1 MNRIIFTALA
11 LSVLLFTESTNAAQD
26 FSKVKVETIPLTD
39 KIYMLKG
46 SGGNIGLFAG
56 KDGVFMIDDQFA
68 PLTPKILAAI
78 KKITPDPVRLLLN
91 THWHF
96 DHSGGNENMGKAGAT
111 IISHDNVRKLMSA
124 PQELKAFGMKVP
136 AAPKGALPIMTF
148 SNDTTIHLDGETILI
163 RHLPNAHTNGDSF
176 VQFKKANVIHTGD
189 TFFNGFYPF
198 IDTEHGG
205 SIAGMIKAANTIL
218 SIADDKTK
226 IIPGH
231 GPLADKAKLIAFRDM
246 LKGVE
251 KLSIAARAKKQ
262 PYDELAL
269 STPVKK
275 IEANWGNG
283 FLNTKTF
290 LKIVYSGMDK

>member
-1 MNRIIFTALA
+1 MNRIIFIALA
-11 LSVLLFTESTNAAQD
+11 LSVFLFTGSTNAARD
-26 FSKVKVETIPLTD
+26 FSKVKIETILVAD

-56 KDGVFMIDDQFA
+56 TDGVFMIDDQFA

-136 AAPKGALPIMTF
+136 AAPNGALPIVTF

-176 VQFKKANVIHTGD
+176 VQFKNANVIHTGD

-218 SIADDKTK
+218 SIADENTK

-231 GPLADKAKLIAFRDM
+231 GPLADKAKLVAFRDM

>member
-26 FSKVKVETIPLTD
+26 FSKVKVETIALTD

-275 IEANWGNG
+275 IEVKWGKG

>member
-218 SIADDKTK
+218 SVADEKTK

-231 GPLADKAKLIAFRDM
+231 GPLADKAKLVAFRDM

-275 IEANWGNG
+275 IEVKWGKG

>member
-1 MNRIIFTALA
+1 MNRIIFIALA
-11 LSVLLFTESTNAAQD
+11 FSVFLSTGSTNAARD
-26 FSKVKVETIPLTD
+26 FSKVQIETISVTD
-39 KIYMLKG
+39 KIFMLKG

-56 KDGVFMIDDQFA
+56 TDGVFMIDDQFA

-148 SNDTTIHLDGETILI
+148 SNDTTIHLDGETILV

-218 SIADDKTK
+218 SVADEKTK

-246 LKGVE
+246 LKRVE

-262 PYDELAL
+262 SSDELAL
-269 STPVKK
+269 SAPVKK
-275 IEANWGNG
+275 IETNWGKG

>member
-68 PLTPKILAAI
+68 PLTLKILAAI

>member
-218 SIADDKTK
+218 SIAGNKTK

-275 IEANWGNG
+275 IEVKWGKG